1 MQHAL
6 LAIILESI
14 ACCLLGSIIIVNRM
28 TFLARG
34 VFHFAYGGVTLGVFL
49 GWSILS
55 DTLAFTVGGAL
66 ILAKWTQQNRE
77 NSDLVV
83 SLLWAAGM
91 AFGVLMV
98 DLTPGYRVDLGS
110 YLFRIILAIP

>member
-1 MQHAL
+1 
-6 LAIILESI
+6 
-14 ACCLLGSIIIVNRM
+14 M

-34 VFHFAYGGVTLGVFL
+34 MFHFAYGGATLGVFL
-49 GWSILS
+49 GWLILS
-55 DTLAFTVGGAL
+55 TTLAFTAGGAL
-66 ILAKWTQQNRE
+66 ILAKWTQQIRE
-77 NSDLVV
+77 NSDRAV

-110 YLFRIILAIP
+110 YLFGNILAIPK

>member
-14 ACCLLGSIIIVNRM
+14 AWYLLGLIVIVNRM

-34 VFHFAYGGVTLGVFL
+34 MFHFAYGGVNLGVFL
-49 GWSILS
+49 GWSALS
-55 DTLAFTVGGAL
+55 TTLVFTVGRAL
-66 ILAKWTQQNRE
+66 IFANWTQQNRE
-77 NSDLVV
+77 NSDRVV

-91 AFGVLMV
+91 AFGVLMA
-98 DLTPGYRVDLGS
+98 DLTPGIRW
-110 YLFRIILAIP
+110 I